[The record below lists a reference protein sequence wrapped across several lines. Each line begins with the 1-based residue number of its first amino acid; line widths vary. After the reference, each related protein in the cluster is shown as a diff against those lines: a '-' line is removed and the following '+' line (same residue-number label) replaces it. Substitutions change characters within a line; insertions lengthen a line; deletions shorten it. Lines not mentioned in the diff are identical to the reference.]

1 MVVRGELKT
10 GSVPLFTPAVMKGF
24 LDHTSSTCQF
34 ALRKA
39 TVFERDEPKN

>member
-1 MVVRGELKT
+1 MVERGELKT
-10 GSVPLFTPAVMKGF
+10 GSVPLFTPAVMKRF
-24 LDHTSSTCQF
+24 LDYTSSACQS

>member
-1 MVVRGELKT
+1 MVERGELKT

-24 LDHTSSTCQF
+24 LDYTSSAYQS